1 MESQDGLR
9 EKHIYRVTLAGSVIN
24 VLLLVGKFVA
34 GILGHS
40 AAMMADAVHS
50 LTDFVTD
57 IIVLV
62 FVKLGSKPK
71 DADHEYGHG
80 KYETLAS
87 VIIGFSLFLVGI
99 MICFDGLKKIYQ
111 ALCGEELAQPGMI
124 ALAAAVVS
132 ILLKEWA
139 FRFTRKVGREV
150 GSEAVVANAWHHRS
164 DALSSVG
171 TFFGIGG
178 AILLGRQWAVLD
190 PIAALVV
197 SVLIIKA
204 SIELIKPSMDELM
217 EKSLP
222 REVEDEIRSI
232 AESVEGVSEVHHL
245 MTRSIGGHIAMEM
258 HVRMRGNMT
267 LYESHVHA
275 TEIECKLR
283 TRFGEGTHIGLH
295 VEPLKVNGRYE
306 RPSDA

>member
-1 MESQDGLR
+1 MEKQDGSR
-9 EKHIYRVTLAGSVIN
+9 ERHIYRVTLAGSVIN
-24 VLLLVGKFVA
+24 VLLLLCKFVA

-40 AAMMADAVHS
+40 AAMIADAVHS

-62 FVKLGSKPK
+62 FVRLSSKPR
-71 DADHEYGHG
+71 DANHEYGHG

-87 VIIGFSLFLVGI
+87 VLIGFSLFLVGV
-99 MICFDGLKKIYQ
+99 MICYDGLVKIYR
-111 ALCGEELAQPGMI
+111 AICGEELAQPGMV

-132 ILLKEWA
+132 IVLKEWA
-139 FRFTRKVGREV
+139 FRFTRRVGRHV

-178 AILLGRQWAVLD
+178 AILLGQKWAVLD

-204 SIELIKPSMDELM
+204 AIQLIKPAMDELM

-222 REVEDEIRSI
+222 DEVENEIRRI
-232 AESVEGVSEVHHL
+232 AGSVEGVSEVHHL
-245 MTRSIGGHIAMEM
+245 MTRNIGSHIAMEM
-258 HVRMRGNMT
+258 HVRMRGDMT
-267 LYESHVHA
+267 LYESHLHA
-275 TEIECKLR
+275 TEIERKLR
-283 TRFGEGTHIGLH
+283 ARFGAGTHIGLH

-306 RPSDA
+306 RPS

>member
-1 MESQDGLR
+1 MEKQDGSR
-9 EKHIYRVTLAGSVIN
+9 ERHIYRVTLAGSVIN
-24 VLLLVGKFVA
+24 VLLLLCKFVA

-40 AAMMADAVHS
+40 AAMIADAVHS

-62 FVKLGSKPK
+62 FVRLSSKPR
-71 DADHEYGHG
+71 DANHEYGHG
-80 KYETLAS
+80 KFETLAS
-87 VIIGFSLFLVGI
+87 VLIGFSLFLVGV
-99 MICFDGLKKIYQ
+99 MICYDGLVKIYR
-111 ALCGEELAQPGMI
+111 AICGEELAQPGMV

-132 ILLKEWA
+132 IVLKEWA
-139 FRFTRKVGREV
+139 FRFTRRVGRRV

-178 AILLGRQWAVLD
+178 AILLGQKWAVLD

-204 SIELIKPSMDELM
+204 AIALIKPAMDELM

-222 REVEDEIRSI
+222 DEVENEIRRI
-232 AESVEGVSEVHHL
+232 AGSVAGVSEVHHL
-245 MTRSIGGHIAMEM
+245 MTRSIGSHIAMEM
-258 HVRMRGNMT
+258 HVRMRGDMT
-267 LYESHVHA
+267 LYESHLHA
-275 TEIECKLR
+275 TEIERKLR
-283 TRFGEGTHIGLH
+283 ARFGEGTHIGLH

>member
-1 MESQDGLR
+1 MEKQDGSR
-9 EKHIYRVTLAGSVIN
+9 ERHIYRVTLAGSVIN
-24 VLLLVGKFVA
+24 VLLLLCKFVA

-40 AAMMADAVHS
+40 AAMIADAVHS

-62 FVKLGSKPK
+62 FVRLSSKPR
-71 DADHEYGHG
+71 DANHEYGHG

-87 VIIGFSLFLVGI
+87 VLIGFSLFLVGV
-99 MICFDGLKKIYQ
+99 MICYDGLVKIYR
-111 ALCGEELAQPGMI
+111 AICGEELAQPGMV

-132 ILLKEWA
+132 IVLKEWA
-139 FRFTRKVGREV
+139 FRFTRRVGRRV

-178 AILLGRQWAVLD
+178 AILLGQKWAVLD

-204 SIELIKPSMDELM
+204 AIALIKPAMDELM

-222 REVEDEIRSI
+222 DEVENEIRRI
-232 AESVEGVSEVHHL
+232 AGSVEGVSEVHHL
-245 MTRSIGGHIAMEM
+245 MTRNIGSHIAMEM
-258 HVRMRGNMT
+258 HVRMRGDMT
-267 LYESHVHA
+267 LYESHLHA
-275 TEIECKLR
+275 TEIERKLR
-283 TRFGEGTHIGLH
+283 ARFGADTHIGLH

>member
-1 MESQDGLR
+1 MEKQDGSR
-9 EKHIYRVTLAGSVIN
+9 ERHIYRVTLAGSVIN
-24 VLLLVGKFVA
+24 VLLLLCKFVA

-40 AAMMADAVHS
+40 AAMIADAVHS

-62 FVKLGSKPK
+62 FVRLSSKPR
-71 DADHEYGHG
+71 DANHEYGHG

-87 VIIGFSLFLVGI
+87 VLIGFSLFLVGV
-99 MICFDGLKKIYQ
+99 MICYDGLVKIYR
-111 ALCGEELAQPGMI
+111 AICGEELAQPGMV

-132 ILLKEWA
+132 IVLKERA
-139 FRFTRKVGREV
+139 FRFTRRVGRRV

-178 AILLGRQWAVLD
+178 AILLGQKWAVLD

-204 SIELIKPSMDELM
+204 AIALIKPAMDELM

-222 REVEDEIRSI
+222 DEVENEIRRI
-232 AESVEGVSEVHHL
+232 AGSVEGVSEVHHL
-245 MTRSIGGHIAMEM
+245 MTRNIGSHIAMEM
-258 HVRMRGNMT
+258 HVRMRGDMT
-267 LYESHVHA
+267 LYESHLHA
-275 TEIECKLR
+275 TEIERKLR
-283 TRFGEGTHIGLH
+283 ARFGADTHIGLH

>member
-1 MESQDGLR
+1 MEKQDGSR
-9 EKHIYRVTLAGSVIN
+9 ERHIYRVTLAGSVIN
-24 VLLLVGKFVA
+24 VLLLLCKFVA

-40 AAMMADAVHS
+40 AAMIADAVHS

-62 FVKLGSKPK
+62 FVRLSSKPR
-71 DADHEYGHG
+71 DANHEYGHG

-87 VIIGFSLFLVGI
+87 VLIGFSLFLVGV
-99 MICFDGLKKIYQ
+99 MICYDGLVKIYR
-111 ALCGEELAQPGMI
+111 AICGEELAQPGMV

-132 ILLKEWA
+132 IVLKEWA
-139 FRFTRKVGREV
+139 FRFTRRVGRRV

-178 AILLGRQWAVLD
+178 AILLGQKWAVLD

-204 SIELIKPSMDELM
+204 AIALIKPAMDELM

-222 REVEDEIRSI
+222 DEVENEIRRI
-232 AESVEGVSEVHHL
+232 AESVVGVSEVHHL
-245 MTRSIGGHIAMEM
+245 MTRSIGSHIAMEM
-258 HVRMRGNMT
+258 HVRMRGDMT
-267 LYESHVHA
+267 LYESHLHA
-275 TEIECKLR
+275 TEIERKLR
-283 TRFGEGTHIGLH
+283 ARFGAGTHIGLH